1 MPLDSASIENV
12 SKVTVGVLISTGI
25 VLIIPEGVEHMHDNS
40 LIGIYLLL
48 GFITLFSVDKL
59 TSLFHI
65 SSCNVKSYNSLTL
78 PPQSASSND
87 SFFSASSDR
96 KNVIING
103 IKSAFTNTT
112 TLGLLI
118 HCLTDGIVMTT
129 SLSTSD
135 NHVDSSGSETS
146 FMIIIAIF
154 LHKLPASF
162 SLTSILLSDGLPQA
176 YIIIHLILFSLSAPV
191 GAILTYF
198 LISAFGSTKNENSG
212 GELLLFSGGAFL
224 FVGFHALMNVS
235 NKGNYSHSSTQNVMD
250 DTFPLHDEDN
260 DGQSVVVNINSER
273 KTQLVNFGLC
283 ILGMLIPLSVTFFHE
298 N

>member
-1 MPLDSASIENV
+1 MPLNSASIGNV
-12 SKVTVGVLISTGI
+12 SKVTVGILISTGI
-25 VLIIPEGVEHMHDNS
+25 VLIIPEGIEHIHDNS

-48 GFITLFSVDKL
+48 GFVTLFSIDKL
-59 TSLFHI
+59 TLLFHI
-65 SSCNVKSYNSLTL
+65 SSCNGKYYNSLAL
-78 PPQSASSND
+78 PPQSASSDD
-87 SFFSASSDR
+87 SLLSVSVDR

-129 SLSTSD
+129 SLTAPDSD
-135 NHVDSSGSETS
+135 VDSSGSKTS

-162 SLTSILLSDGLPQA
+162 SLTSILLSEGLPQI

-191 GAILTYF
+191 GAFLTYF
-198 LISAFGSTKNENSG
+198 LILAFGSAKNENSG

-224 FVGFHALMNVS
+224 FVGFHALMSVS
-235 NKGNYSHSSTQNVMD
+235 NHNNYSHSLSQTGMD
-250 DTFPLHDEDN
+250 DPFQLHDDDED
-260 DGQSVVVNINSER
+260 DGQTIVNINNDR
-273 KTQLVNFGLC
+273 KTQLVNFSLC
-283 ILGMLIPLSVTFFHE
+283 ILGMLIPFSVTFFHE